1 MTTILRSTPRIG
13 NIERCRE
20 VARDVDPT
28 TQTTE
33 VERQHAFQTYVVP
46 ELELLYAMAVRLTR
60 DPHEAEDL
68 VQDTLLRA
76 YRAILRFD
84 GRHPRAWLLTILRNT
99 NINRG
104 RKKTPALLFD
114 PDHTLSQVTAPGAD
128 SRDGAA
134 EPALE
139 RIADPTL
146 VQALRNLSED
156 HQAVVA
162 LVDIDGLTYQEAADL
177 LDVPVGTV
185 MSRLHRARRRLRT
198 ALERAGHFEEVTR

>member
-1 MTTILRSTPRIG
+1 MVAADVEPSPPMTDE
-13 NIERCRE
+13 ERGR
-20 VARDVDPT
+20 
-28 TQTTE
+28 
-33 VERQHAFQTYVVP
+33 AFQAHVVP
-46 ELELLYAMAVRLTR
+46 ELELLWAMAMRLTR

-76 YRAILRFD
+76 YRALDRFD
-84 GRHPRAWLLTILRNT
+84 GAHPRAWLLTILRNT

-104 RKKTPALLFD
+104 RKKTPSLLFD
-114 PDHTLSQVTAPGAD
+114 PDHTLAQVTGPGAD
-128 SRDGAA
+128 GRDGAA

-139 RIADPTL
+139 RIADPVL
-146 VQALRNLSED
+146 VEALQNLSED

-185 MSRLHRARRRLRT
+185 MSRLHRARRRVRST
-198 ALERAGHFEEVTR
+198 LERAGHLRKVRR

>member
-1 MTTILRSTPRIG
+1 VEPTPSPTDP
-13 NIERCRE
+13 ERE
-20 VARDVDPT
+20 
-28 TQTTE
+28 
-33 VERQHAFQTYVVP
+33 HAFRTHVVP
-46 ELELLYAMAVRLTR
+46 EFELLYAMGVRLTR

-76 YRAILRFD
+76 YRAIHRFD

-114 PDHTLSQVTAPGAD
+114 PGHTLSQVTAAGAD
-128 SRDGAA
+128 GRDGAA
-134 EPALE
+134 EPALD
-139 RIADPTL
+139 RIADPVL
-146 VQALRNLSED
+146 VKALQNLSED

-162 LVDIDGLTYQEAADL
+162 LVDVDGLTYQQAADL

-198 ALERAGHFEEVTR
+198 VLARAGHHQEVAR